1 MLLQHLNCQVPLKAV
16 LSKLHGTVV
25 IMGAL
30 DAFTAP
36 LVALQFNLPNLRR
49 GTG

>member
-16 LSKLHGTVV
+16 LSKLHGSVV

-30 DAFTAP
+30 VAFTAP
-36 LVALQFNLPNLRR
+36 LVALQFNLPNL
-49 GTG
+49 